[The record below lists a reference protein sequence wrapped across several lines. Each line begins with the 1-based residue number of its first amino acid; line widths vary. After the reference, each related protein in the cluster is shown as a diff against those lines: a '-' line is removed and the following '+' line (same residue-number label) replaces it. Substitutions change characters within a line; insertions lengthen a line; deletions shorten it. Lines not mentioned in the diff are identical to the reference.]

1 MRRTQVSDLVN
12 KVAELLNA
20 PVDLVQRS
28 AEARAQASG
37 NSVEEVLSS
46 WAGGESVAASAAPA
60 PKEETTVEEAPKEE
74 APAAEV
80 VEEVIEEVVEEV
92 VEETETQEVIEQV
105 VEEVVELKNESALS
119 FISGVLLVGLF
130 TFLFAFVIPKN
141 QATDIVSDS
150 LNNNVSASNEVIKG
164 AEVYAELNCQSC
176 HTQNV
181 RTLIPDTQNGKVLK
195 NKFANETLINN
206 VGNIRLG
213 PDLSTSATR
222 EPTNNSQW
230 LTRYLSDSTS
240 VNRDIPHPSYDFLD
254 DDDLEYLV
262 TYLLSLGE
270 SNE

>member
-1 MRRTQVSDLVN
+1 MSDLVN
-12 KVAELLNA
+12 KVAEILNA

-28 AEARAQASG
+28 AEARAAASG
-37 NSVEEVLSS
+37 VSVDDVLSS
-46 WAGGESVAASAAPA
+46 WAGGESVAASA
-60 PKEETTVEEAPKEE
+60 PKEE
-74 APAAEV
+74 AP
-80 VEEVIEEVVEEV
+80 VEEAPVEEAPVEEV
-92 VEETETQEVIEQV
+92 VEEEATVEETTKEEVEEAELEEVVGQV
-105 VEEVVELKNESALS
+105 VEQVVELKNESALS

-150 LNNNVSASNEVIKG
+150 LNNSVSASNEVIKG

>member
-1 MRRTQVSDLVN
+1 MSDLVN
-12 KVAELLNA
+12 KVAEILNA

-28 AEARAQASG
+28 AEARAAASG
-37 NSVEEVLSS
+37 VSVDDVLSS
-46 WAGGESVAASAAPA
+46 WAGGESVAESAAPA
-60 PKEETTVEEAPKEE
+60 REKEAPVEEAIEE
-74 APAAEV
+74 APVEEV
-80 VEEVIEEVVEEV
+80 VEEAVEETPKEVVEEAEPEEVVEEV
-92 VEETETQEVIEQV
+92 VEQ
-105 VEEVVELKNESALS
+105 VVELKNESALS

-150 LNNNVSASNEVIKG
+150 LNNTVSSSNEVIKG

-222 EPTNNSQW
+222 EPTNSSQW

>member
-1 MRRTQVSDLVN
+1 MSDLVN
-12 KVAELLNA
+12 KVAEILNA

-28 AEARAQASG
+28 AEARAAASG
-37 NSVEEVLSS
+37 VSVEDVLSS

-60 PKEETTVEEAPKEE
+60 PEKEAPVEEVVEEAPVEDVVEE
-74 APAAEV
+74 TVEDTTVEV
-80 VEEVIEEVVEEV
+80 VEEAEPQEVVEEV
-92 VEETETQEVIEQV
+92 VEEVI
-105 VEEVVELKNESALS
+105 ELKNESALS

-150 LNNNVSASNEVIKG
+150 LNNSVSASNEVIKG

-213 PDLSTSATR
+213 PDLSTGATR

>member
-1 MRRTQVSDLVN
+1 MSDLVN
-12 KVAELLNA
+12 KVAEILNA

-28 AEARAQASG
+28 AEARAAASG
-37 NSVEEVLSS
+37 VSVDDVLNS
-46 WAGGESVAASAAPA
+46 WAGGESVAASA
-60 PKEETTVEEAPKEE
+60 PKEEAPVEEAPEEEVDEETVEEIAPVEEAPKEE
-74 APAAEV
+74 V
-80 VEEVIEEVVEEV
+80 VEDTEPQEVIEEVVEEV
-92 VEETETQEVIEQV
+92 I
-105 VEEVVELKNESALS
+105 ELKNESALS

-141 QATDIVSDS
+141 QATNIVSDS
-150 LNNNVSASNEVIKG
+150 LNNSVSSSNEVIKG

-181 RTLIPDTQNGKVLK
+181 RTLIPDTQNGKVLR

>member
-1 MRRTQVSDLVN
+1 MRRTQLSDLVN

-60 PKEETTVEEAPKEE
+60 PKEEAPVEEAPKEE
-74 APAAEV
+74 AP
-80 VEEVIEEVVEEV
+80 VEEV
-92 VEETETQEVIEQV
+92 VEETIEEVVEETQTQEVVEEI
-105 VEEVVELKNESALS
+105 VEEVIELKNESALS

-150 LNNNVSASNEVIKG
+150 LNNSVSASNEVIKG
-164 AEVYAELNCQSC
+164 AEIYADLNCQSC

>member
-1 MRRTQVSDLVN
+1 MSDLVN
-12 KVAELLNA
+12 KVAEILNA

-28 AEARAQASG
+28 AEARAAASG
-37 NSVEEVLSS
+37 VSVDDVLNS
-46 WAGGESVAASAAPA
+46 WAGGESVAASASPA
-60 PKEETTVEEAPKEE
+60 LEKEVSVE
-74 APAAEV
+74 EV
-80 VEEVIEEVVEEV
+80 VEEVSVEEV
-92 VEETETQEVIEQV
+92 VEETVEERTEEFIKEAEPQEFVEEV
-105 VEEVVELKNESALS
+105 VEEIVELKNESALS

-150 LNNNVSASNEVIKG
+150 LNNSVSASNEVIKG

-254 DDDLEYLV
+254 DDDLEYLI

>member
-1 MRRTQVSDLVN
+1 MSDLVN

-37 NSVEEVLSS
+37 KSVEEVLSS

-60 PKEETTVEEAPKEE
+60 PKEEAPVEE

-80 VEEVIEEVVEEV
+80 VEEAVEEVVEEV
-92 VEETETQEVIEQV
+92 VEETKTQEVVEEIVEEV
-105 VEEVVELKNESALS
+105 VEEIVELKNESALS

-150 LNNNVSASNEVIKG
+150 LNNSISASNEVIKG

-206 VGNIRLG
+206 VGSIRLG

>member
-1 MRRTQVSDLVN
+1 MSDLVN

-28 AEARAQASG
+28 AEARAAASG
-37 NSVEEVLSS
+37 VSVDDVLSS
-46 WAGGESVAASAAPA
+46 WAGGESVSASAAPA
-60 PKEETTVEEAPKEE
+60 PKEEATVEEAPNEE

-80 VEEVIEEVVEEV
+80 VEEVIEEVVEE
-92 VEETETQEVIEQV
+92 I
-105 VEEVVELKNESALS
+105 VELKNESALS

-130 TFLFAFVIPKN
+130 TYLFAFAIPKN
-141 QATDIVSDS
+141 QATNIVSDS
-150 LNNNVSASNEVIKG
+150 LNNSFSASNEVIKG

-195 NKFANETLINN
+195 DKFANETLINN

-240 VNRDIPHPSYDFLD
+240 VNRDIPHPSYDFLS

>member
-1 MRRTQVSDLVN
+1 MSDLVN
-12 KVAELLNA
+12 KVAEILNA

-28 AEARAQASG
+28 AEARAAASG
-37 NSVEEVLSS
+37 ISVDDVLSS
-46 WAGGESVAASAAPA
+46 WAGGESVAASAATA
-60 PKEETTVEEAPKEE
+60 PEKEAPVQEVVEEAPVEGVIEE
-74 APAAEV
+74 TVEDTTTEV
-80 VEEVIEEVVEEV
+80 VEVAEPQEVVEEV
-92 VEETETQEVIEQV
+92 VEEI
-105 VEEVVELKNESALS
+105 VELKNESALS

-141 QATDIVSDS
+141 QATEIVNDS
-150 LNNNVSASNEVIKG
+150 LNNSVSASNEVIKG

>member
-1 MRRTQVSDLVN
+1 MSDLVN
-12 KVAELLNA
+12 KVAEILNA

-28 AEARAQASG
+28 AEARAAASG
-37 NSVEEVLSS
+37 ISVDDVLSS
-46 WAGGESVAASAAPA
+46 WAGGESVAASA
-60 PKEETTVEEAPKEE
+60 PKEE
-74 APAAEV
+74 AP
-80 VEEVIEEVVEEV
+80 VEEAPVEEAPVEEV
-92 VEETETQEVIEQV
+92 VEEEATVEETTKEEVEEAELEEVVGQV
-105 VEEVVELKNESALS
+105 VEQVVELKNESALS

-150 LNNNVSASNEVIKG
+150 LNNTVSSSNEVIKG

-240 VNRDIPHPSYDFLD
+240 VNRDIPHPSYDFLNE
-254 DDDLEYLV
+254 DDLEYLV

>member
-1 MRRTQVSDLVN
+1 M
-12 KVAELLNA
+12 
-20 PVDLVQRS
+20 
-28 AEARAQASG
+28 
-37 NSVEEVLSS
+37 
-46 WAGGESVAASAAPA
+46 
-60 PKEETTVEEAPKEE
+60 
-74 APAAEV
+74 
-80 VEEVIEEVVEEV
+80 VEEVI
-92 VEETETQEVIEQV
+92 
-105 VEEVVELKNESALS
+105 ELKNESALS

-141 QATDIVSDS
+141 QATDIVRDS
-150 LNNNVSASNEVIKG
+150 LNNSVSVSNEVIKG

>member
-1 MRRTQVSDLVN
+1 MSDLVN

-37 NSVEEVLSS
+37 KSVEEVLSS
-46 WAGGESVAASAAPA
+46 WAGGESVSASSVPA
-60 PKEETTVEEAPKEE
+60 PKEEATVEETPKEE
-74 APAAEV
+74 APTAEV
-80 VEEVIEEVVEEV
+80 VEETVEVAVEESETQEVVEEV
-92 VEETETQEVIEQV
+92 VEEI
-105 VEEVVELKNESALS
+105 VELKNESALS

-150 LNNNVSASNEVIKG
+150 LNNSVSASNEVIKG

-181 RTLIPDTQNGKVLK
+181 RTLIPDTQNGKILK

-254 DDDLEYLV
+254 DDDLEYLI

>member
-1 MRRTQVSDLVN
+1 MSDLVN
-12 KVAELLNA
+12 KVAEILNA

-37 NSVEEVLSS
+37 KSVEEVLSS

-80 VEEVIEEVVEEV
+80 VEEIVEEV
-92 VEETETQEVIEQV
+92 VEEI
-105 VEEVVELKNESALS
+105 VELKNESALS

-150 LNNNVSASNEVIKG
+150 LNNSVSASNEVIKG

-230 LTRYLSDSTS
+230 LSRYLSDSTS

-262 TYLLSLGE
+262 NYLLSLGE

>member
-1 MRRTQVSDLVN
+1 MSDLVN
-12 KVAELLNA
+12 KVAEILNA

-28 AEARAQASG
+28 AEARAAASG
-37 NSVEEVLSS
+37 ISVDDVLSS

-60 PKEETTVEEAPKEE
+60 PEKEAPVEEAIEE
-74 APAAEV
+74 APV
-80 VEEVIEEVVEEV
+80 EEVVEEV
-92 VEETETQEVIEQV
+92 VEDAVEETTKEEVEEAELEEVVGQV
-105 VEEVVELKNESALS
+105 VEQVVELKNESALS

-150 LNNNVSASNEVIKG
+150 LNNTVSSSNEVIKG

-240 VNRDIPHPSYDFLD
+240 VNRDIPHPSYDFLNE
-254 DDDLEYLV
+254 DDLEYLV

>member
-1 MRRTQVSDLVN
+1 MSDLVN
-12 KVAELLNA
+12 KVAEVLKA

-28 AEARAQASG
+28 AEARAAASG
-37 NSVEEVLSS
+37 ISVDDVLSS
-46 WAGGESVAASAAPA
+46 WPGGESVAASA
-60 PKEETTVEEAPKEE
+60 PKEE
-74 APAAEV
+74 AP
-80 VEEVIEEVVEEV
+80 VEEAPVEEAPVEEV
-92 VEETETQEVIEQV
+92 VEEEATVEETTKEEVEEAELEEVVGQV
-105 VEEVVELKNESALS
+105 VEQVVELKNESALS

-141 QATDIVSDS
+141 QATEIVNDS
-150 LNNNVSASNEVIKG
+150 LNNSVSASNEVIKG

-181 RTLIPDTQNGKVLK
+181 RTLIPDTQNGKILK

-254 DDDLEYLV
+254 DDDLEYLI

>member
-1 MRRTQVSDLVN
+1 MSDLVN
-12 KVAELLNA
+12 KVAEILNA

-28 AEARAQASG
+28 AEARAAASG
-37 NSVEEVLSS
+37 VSVDDVLSS
-46 WAGGESVAASAAPA
+46 WAGGESVAASA
-60 PKEETTVEEAPKEE
+60 PKEE
-74 APAAEV
+74 APAAEEV
-80 VEEVIEEVVEEV
+80 VEEAPAAEEVVVEEAPAAEEVVVEEV
-92 VEETETQEVIEQV
+92 VEEVIET
-105 VEEVVELKNESALS
+105 KNESSLS

-141 QATDIVSDS
+141 QTTNVVSES
-150 LNNNVSASNEVIKG
+150 LNNSVVVSSDVIEG
-164 AEVYAELNCQSC
+164 AEVYSALNCQSC

-195 NKFANETLINN
+195 NKYANATLINN

-230 LTRYLSDSTS
+230 LERYLSDSTT
-240 VNRDIPHPSYDFLD
+240 VNRDIPHPNYDFLD
-254 DDDLEYLV
+254 EQDLEYLI

-270 SNE
+270 VNE